1 MRLNNHYYIQLYY
14 ALILLIYYLFCPLLS
29 LPPSLS
35 LSLSLPPAPGGPPQ
49 FFSITPINSTSL
61 SLSWLPVDELLQNGI
76 INNYTVGCNGTMP
89 QQVCVDNNL
98 EMTQSRYYHN
108 VNRLTPGT
116 LYKCYV
122 FANTSEGNGPIAMAM
137 ARTHKE
143 GESLLG

>member
-1 MRLNNHYYIQLYY
+1 MI
-14 ALILLIYYLFCPLLS
+14 ILCPYTLDLCYSLFFSLFCL

-89 QQVCVDNNL
+89 QQVSVDNNL

-122 FANTSEGNGPIAMAM
+122 FANTSKGNGPVAIAM